1 MPAGLPPSRE
11 LPPAAEPAII
21 RTSVYFYSTCPLFLL
36 PTTES
41 AEKTLVYHTVRRKLP
56 PVPKTNVYHLTTKP
70 PGITHNQAREDH
82 ALVLTPMFL
91 KSDAKRGC

>member
-1 MPAGLPPSRE
+1 VPK
-11 LPPAAEPAII
+11 AARGICLRSLEKRARKRKKI
-21 RTSVYFYSTCPLFLL
+21 T
-36 PTTES
+36 
-41 AEKTLVYHTVRRKLP
+41 EKTLVYHTVRRKLQ

-91 KSDAKRGC
+91 KSDPKRGC